1 MSEERDEVG
10 ESRDNR
16 MALGRDA
23 TFMLGEINATV
34 RTLPSRMDRFES
46 QTSTAIADMR
56 RDMQVTMGGFN
67 SRIAALEQDRARHS
81 GVTGTLL
88 TVITIAAAAIGSVFS
103 GLVTAFWKH

>member
-1 MSEERDEVG
+1 
-10 ESRDNR
+10 
-16 MALGRDA
+16 
-23 TFMLGEINATV
+23 
-34 RTLPSRMDRFES
+34 
-46 QTSTAIADMR
+46 
-56 RDMQVTMGGFN
+56 VTMGGFN